1 MEKDTERLL
10 TLEETFETV
19 LHEAGVDNSGELA
32 GSLLDAYKDWVEN
45 VYPSLWAKAVDD
57 PTRNEGD
64 NL

>member
-1 MEKDTERLL
+1 MKDR

-19 LHEAGVDNSGELA
+19 LHTAGVHNSGELA

-45 VYPSLWAKAVDD
+45 VYPSLWAKAVED